1 MNNIGIAIW
10 GWVFSG
16 LLIGYEINTRK
27 DEVKVNNIK
36 SSNSTFAKS
45 LGVLIGILIV
55 LPQVLVDAQFKS
67 SVESK
72 DYSKIY
78 QNSLQWPQ
86 SVKRITLIAEDLSV
100 AGFPVQSREL
110 IIQAIEL
117 NPRNF
122 EAWLVFA
129 RLPNSTTEEVKFAL
143 EKLRELDPLNPGL
156 K

>member
-10 GWVFSG
+10 GWTFSG

-27 DEVKVNNIK
+27 DEDKVNYFK
-36 SSNSTFAKS
+36 TSNSIFAKS
-45 LGVLIGILIV
+45 LGILIGVIIV
-55 LPQVLVDAQFKS
+55 SPQVLVDAQFKN

-72 DYSKIY
+72 DYSQIY
-78 QNSLQWPQ
+78 QNALQWPQ

-129 RLPNSTTEEVKFAL
+129 RLPNSTDEEVNFAL